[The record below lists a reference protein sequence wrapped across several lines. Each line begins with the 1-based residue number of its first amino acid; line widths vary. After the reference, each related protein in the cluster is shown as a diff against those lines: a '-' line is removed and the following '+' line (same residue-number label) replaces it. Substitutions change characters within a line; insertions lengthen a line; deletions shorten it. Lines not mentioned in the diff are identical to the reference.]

1 MSFGHFCKG
10 CSYGKEWT
18 RTTEWSVITEE
29 KLFDLKSDDE
39 FLPSL
44 LSYCPRAD
52 KRFVKKVIRSK
63 KVHLQKGFGHKIRYC
78 RRCNTLSNPFNFAL
92 VDQQGRVI
100 YKQKDVHCKQCGERT
115 IIIKDDFD
123 PGEYGT
129 PTRCPKCNG
138 ELELGWVIC
147 RYGTAED

>member
-100 YKQKDVHCKQCGERT
+100 KNMKNMSTLRKT
-115 IIIKDDFD
+115 ILILASMARR
-123 PGEYGT
+123 PGVL
-129 PTRCPKCNG
+129 N
-138 ELELGWVIC
+138 V
-147 RYGTAED
+147 TASWNSVG